1 MKNKMLRALK
11 NITYYASG
19 IVTGGAIASLTI
31 HQGNFAIVLG
41 VIAAFLV
48 GEAIAL
54 PDKDKEAP
62 GEKPGHVTPK
72 EFINWECVAWS

>member
-1 MKNKMLRALK
+1 MLRALK
-11 NITYYASG
+11 NIVYYASG

-41 VIAAFLV
+41 VIAAFLI

-54 PDKDKEAP
+54 PEAP